1 MYMYVLKRSELLKEV
16 RRANFKAQLQVC
28 SYMLAFK
35 RLQDKYHRQQS

>member
-1 MYMYVLKRSELLKEV
+1 MYMYVLKRSELLKKV
-16 RRANFKAQLQVC
+16 RRANFKAQLC